1 MSKRRTELGIAEA
14 ALLFAAIGDQTRLEL
29 LRRLSEAGPASIS
42 ALAANFAVSRQAITK
57 HLQSLAIAG
66 IIDGQRSGREH
77 LWTLNP
83 ARLAKAQGC
92 LAMISRERRIG

>member
-1 MSKRRTELGIAEA
+1 MSKRRAELGIAEA
-14 ALLFAAIGDQTRLEL
+14 ALLFAALGDQTRLEL

-66 IIDGQRSGREH
+66 IIDRTTFGPG
-77 LWTLNP
+77 
-83 ARLAKAQGC
+83 ARMDAKPGP
-92 LAMISRERRIG
+92 IRRRRRVVWR